1 MVIKFGVLIHINV
14 FQIQH
19 VVMDI
24 MIVEIIVTKIQINVL
39 AVTMRV
45 IFDVTIHDV
54 FQEVFNGKLQ
64 L

>member
-1 MVIKFGVLIHINV
+1 
-14 FQIQH
+14 
-19 VVMDI
+19 